1 MKTRL
6 LLCLAALLAGCS
18 TPEEK
23 KRPEPAARR
32 LLPEGWDAKA
42 AGDQVMAGLFKVT
55 GSEVKGAHDAHFVV
69 LGERAYVVAEV
80 NDRQAGEAAD
90 WPFVYVTLS
99 VVDLRNDRLLEV
111 LTVARSEQAFANE
124 TLPVGACFVPRIRQ
138 IGPKTLRCWFAS
150 EQPGKRQ
157 SQTYYR
163 DFDLGTRTFEREVHR
178 MKLRTSDGVF
188 DLQPRHLYADA
199 AKQGLARK
207 PADAG
212 LYLFDNFKE
221 FDGRTYV
228 AINNYLGA
236 QQALCL
242 LNAAADTLEVVGHF
256 NGPGQHALTEPAV
269 NRLPDGTWLAICRKE
284 NGDPN
289 YWFCESRDGR
299 TWTPGGHRPFVVGG
313 AASKPTFD
321 RFDDVYYLGWQERTR
336 IEGVSRSVFNVDV
349 SRDGRTWERKYRFE
363 TVKSFQYPTFV
374 ESDGAIWLAVTQGD
388 ADPSRKER
396 IMFGRL
402 E

>member
-18 TPEEK
+18 TPKDESK
-23 KRPEPAARR
+23 PSAS
-32 LLPEGWDAKA
+32 LLPAGWDPKA
-42 AGDQVMAGLFKVT
+42 AGDNVMAGLFKAT
-55 GSEVKGAHDAHFVV
+55 GPAVKGAHDAHFAIV
-69 LGERAYVVAEV
+69 GDRAYLVAEV
-80 NDRQAGEAAD
+80 NDRQAGEAAA
-90 WPFVYVTLS
+90 WPFVYATLS
-99 VVDLRNDRLLEV
+99 IIDLRNDRLLDV
-111 LTVARSEQAFANE
+111 MTLARSEQAFANE

-163 DFDLGTRTFEREVHR
+163 DFDLGTLTFEREIHR
-178 MKLRTSDGVF
+178 MKLRTSDGTF
-188 DLQPRHLYADA
+188 DLQPQYLHADA
-199 AKQGLARK
+199 AKQGFKRK

-221 FDGRTYV
+221 IGGQTYL

-236 QQALCL
+236 QQALCT
-242 LNAAADTLEVVGHF
+242 LNEAADTLTIVGHF
-256 NGPGQHALTEPAV
+256 NGPGEPALTEPAV
-269 NRLPDGTWLAICRKE
+269 NRLPDGTWLAISRRE
-284 NGDPN
+284 NGDRN
-289 YWFCESRDGR
+289 YWFCESPDGR
-299 TWTPGGHRPFVVGG
+299 TWTTGGTKDFVRKG

-321 RFDDVYYLGWQERTR
+321 KFDGVYYLGWQESTQ
-336 IEGVSRSVFNVDV
+336 IDKVSRSVFNIDV
-349 SRDGRTWERKYRFE
+349 SADGKRWERKYRFE
-363 TVKSFQYPTFV
+363 STKSFQYPTFV
-374 ESDGAIWLAVTQGD
+374 ADKDAIWLCVTQGD
-388 ADPSRKER
+388 SDPSRKER